1 MKRSDYYERRGLDR
15 IIGISDAVFAF
26 SLTLLAI
33 DLVVPDLQKQQDALL
48 VQGLADEYSRFLY
61 FFLTFIITAAYW
73 SNHHRIFRFIVGYD
87 GILMRLN
94 TFFLLFIIMMPFVT
108 KLINEYG
115 HLQIAVIIAAIG
127 YAAPG
132 LLLGLIWHYAS
143 KRYMHINKDLPEDF
157 VRLTRIK
164 NYISPGIFLLS
175 IPLSFIRPSFALYFW
190 LFLFPAHIIADI
202 LFPDIIEDD

>member
-1 MKRSDYYERRGLDR
+1 MKKSDYYERRGLDR
-15 IIGISDAVFAF
+15 IISISDAVFAF
-26 SLTLLAI
+26 SLTLLAV
-33 DLVVPDLQKQQDALL
+33 DLVVPDLQKQQDTFLY
-48 VQGLADEYSRFLY
+48 QGLLDEYSRFLY

-73 SNHHRIFRFIVGYD
+73 TNHHRIFRFIVGYD

-115 HLQIAVIIAAIG
+115 HLQLAVIIAALG

-143 KRYMHINKDLPEDF
+143 QRYMHINKDLPLDF
-157 VRLTRIK
+157 VRLTRMK
-164 NYISPGIFLLS
+164 NYISPAIFLLS
-175 IPLSFIRPSFALYFW
+175 IPISFIKPSFALYFW
-190 LFLFPAHIIADI
+190 LIIFPAHIIADI
-202 LFPDIIEDD
+202 LFPEIIEDD